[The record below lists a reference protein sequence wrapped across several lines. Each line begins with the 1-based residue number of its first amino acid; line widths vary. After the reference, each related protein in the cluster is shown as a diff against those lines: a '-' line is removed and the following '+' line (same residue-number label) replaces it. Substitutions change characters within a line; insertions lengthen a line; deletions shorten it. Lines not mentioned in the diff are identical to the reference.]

1 MRRLSDL
8 KRYQVP
14 TLLAG
19 LIGVTIGVLPALAAG
34 DDLTIAFIQKQGD
47 QQYFVDEANGARD
60 AAKQLGNV
68 KVNVVNVS
76 MDSNAAISAINV
88 MIGQKVDGIAIV
100 VPDQQIGPQVI
111 DMAAQ
116 AKIPLVSAD
125 DPIKSGT
132 GEAAAFVVFDGFDM
146 GSKVGEEAGKL
157 FKASG
162 WSLDD
167 VRVIAA
173 YQQQLSV
180 CQDRESGE
188 ESAFQKVV
196 GSLPKIIK
204 VGTDNSTMDA
214 QNKTGAV
221 VTANPNVKHWI
232 AWACNDENLVG
243 VTTALANANASADN
257 VIGVGLGAYLTCKDW
272 QAGQKTGNKAALYI
286 SGRDVG
292 DAAMRVLVAA
302 IRDHKPLPAKTIAN
316 TTIVTPENWKAVMG
330 SCS

>member
-1 MRRLSDL
+1 
-8 KRYQVP
+8 
-14 TLLAG
+14 
-19 LIGVTIGVLPALAAG
+19 
-34 DDLTIAFIQKQGD
+34 
-47 QQYFVDEANGARD
+47 
-60 AAKQLGNV
+60 
-68 KVNVVNVS
+68 
-76 MDSNAAISAINV
+76 MDSNAAISAMNV
-88 MIGQKVDGIAIV
+88 MVGQRVDGIAIV

-116 AKIPLVSAD
+116 AKIPLVAAD
-125 DPIKSGT
+125 DPIKSGS
-132 GEAAAFVVFDGFDM
+132 GEAAAFVGFDGFDM

-162 WSLDD
+162 WNIDD

-173 YQQQLSV
+173 YEQQLSV

-188 ESAFQKVV
+188 EAAFQKVV
-196 GSLPKIIK
+196 GALPKIIK

-214 QNKTGAV
+214 QNRTGAV
-221 VTANPNVKHWI
+221 VTANPNVKHWV

-243 VTTALANANASADN
+243 VTTALANAGMPAEN
-257 VIGVGLGAYLTCKDW
+257 VIGVGLGGYLTCKDW
-272 QAGQKTGNKAALYI
+272 QAGQTTGNKAALYI

-292 DAAMRVLVAA
+292 DAAVHVLVASL
-302 IRDHKPLPAKTIAN
+302 RDHKPLPAKTIAH

>member
-1 MRRLSDL
+1 
-8 KRYQVP
+8 
-14 TLLAG
+14 
-19 LIGVTIGVLPALAAG
+19 
-34 DDLTIAFIQKQGD
+34 
-47 QQYFVDEANGARD
+47 
-60 AAKQLGNV
+60 
-68 KVNVVNVS
+68 

-100 VPDQQIGPQVI
+100 VPDQQIGPQVV

-116 AKIPLVSAD
+116 AKIPLVAAD

-132 GEAAAFVVFDGFDM
+132 GAPAAFVGFDGFDM

-157 FKASG
+157 FKESG

-173 YQQQLSV
+173 YEQQLSV

-188 ESAFQKVV
+188 EAAFQKAV
-196 GSLPKIIK
+196 GGLPKIIK

-221 VTANPNVKHWI
+221 VTANPDVKHWI

-243 VTTALANANASADN
+243 VTTALANASAPAAN

-272 QAGQKTGNKAALYI
+272 QAGQTTGNKAALYI

>member
-1 MRRLSDL
+1 
-8 KRYQVP
+8 
-14 TLLAG
+14 
-19 LIGVTIGVLPALAAG
+19 
-34 DDLTIAFIQKQGD
+34 
-47 QQYFVDEANGARD
+47 
-60 AAKQLGNV
+60 
-68 KVNVVNVS
+68 
-76 MDSNAAISAINV
+76 
-88 MIGQKVDGIAIV
+88 
-100 VPDQQIGPQVI
+100 
-111 DMAAQ
+111 
-116 AKIPLVSAD
+116 
-125 DPIKSGT
+125 
-132 GEAAAFVVFDGFDM
+132 M

-157 FKASG
+157 FKESG

-167 VRVIAA
+167 TSVIAA
-173 YQQQLSV
+173 YEQQLSV
-180 CQDRESGE
+180 CQDREAGE
-188 ESAFQKVV
+188 EAAFKKVV
-196 GSLPKIIK
+196 GGLPKIIK

-221 VTANPNVKHWI
+221 VTANPNVKHWV

-243 VTTALANANASADN
+243 VTTALANAGAPAAN

-272 QAGQKTGNKAALYI
+272 QAGQTTGNKAALYI